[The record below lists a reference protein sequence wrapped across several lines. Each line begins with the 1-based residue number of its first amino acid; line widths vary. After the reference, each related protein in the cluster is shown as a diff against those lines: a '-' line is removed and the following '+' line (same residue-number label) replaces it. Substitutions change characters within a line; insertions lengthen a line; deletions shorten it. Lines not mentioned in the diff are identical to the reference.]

1 LSDDPDDPVPL
12 VTTTTAF
19 EAEAIVALLSD
30 SGIRA
35 TAVGTHF
42 SPLGMGLGI
51 GLGRPHQRVTVEVR
65 QRELDAARRLLQ
77 QRMADS
83 VDIDWDA
90 VDLGER
96 EDDLPLNRP
105 GRLPWP
111 VLVGYV
117 VAAIL
122 LGFSLVAGTL
132 LSLHA
137 LRGP

>member
-1 LSDDPDDPVPL
+1 MNDDPDDTVPL
-12 VTTTTAF
+12 VATSTAF
-19 EAEAIVALLSD
+19 EAEAIVAILSD
-30 SGIRA
+30 AGIRA
-35 TAVGTHF
+35 MAVGTHF
-42 SPLGMGLGI
+42 SPLGMGLGL

-65 QRELDAARRLLQ
+65 ERELDAARRLLQ

-96 EDDLPLNRP
+96 EDNLPLNRP

-111 VLVGYV
+111 VLVGYLVAV
-117 VAAIL
+117 VL
-122 LGFSLVAGTL
+122 VGFSLVVGTL

-137 LRGP
+137 LRGT